1 MSEVKKRRQYEYDK
15 KAYDHI
21 HLQTPKGK
29 KQEIQ
34 DRARLRGQSLN
45 GYINDAI
52 DEKMQ
57 RDQEERDGQ

>member
-52 DEKMQ
+52 DE
-57 RDQEERDGQ
+57 